1 QHVHGHGVRGD
12 AEMTNPASNTAFQGF
27 ANLVAQVLLADATG
41 TTAAIPNPL
50 ATSQLDT
57 AILTNPA
64 QIKAYRESVADQ
76 MNAQSAGPKFS
87 DLSDRIADIV
97 IDT

>member
-1 QHVHGHGVRGD
+1 
-12 AEMTNPASNTAFQGF
+12 MPNPVNNTQFQGF

-41 TTAAIPNPL
+41 STPAIPNPL

-64 QIKAYRESVADQ
+64 QIKAYRETVADQ
-76 MNAQSAGPKFS
+76 MNAQSAGPKIA
-87 DLSDRIADIV
+87 DLSDRIADLV
-97 IDT
+97 IDTRVQGAGTLEVHL